1 MHVRPLAGVA
11 VWLAW
16 VILPVF
22 AADGTEYHIK
32 MVDQTPAPKEVPEP
46 VRKLLGERCV
56 QLLGAKDDLLAEM
69 WFRKDMPVKATEAQ
83 INNGLTYAEVP
94 ETTLFGVIRFPKQFT
109 DYRKQKIPAGV
120 YTLRLANQPMDGDHM
135 GTAPDPYFALLV
147 GAAKDKQTAPL
158 KDGKQLFELSS
169 KSIGKTHAGVFL
181 LFPLDKAPAEPKLVN
196 KGSGTWAVEW
206 KETATA
212 GGQTAALPIALTL
225 VGHTSAE

>member
-1 MHVRPLAGVA
+1 MLGTFRWAVVA
-11 VWLAW
+11 L
-16 VILPVF
+16 LLT
-22 AADGTEYHIK
+22 AAAQAAPYTIK
-32 MVDQTPAPKEVPEP
+32 VEKAAPPKDLSPDVAAALSDES
-46 VRKLLGERCV
+46 V
-56 QLLGAKDDLLAEM
+56 QLLNAKGEVLAQV
-69 WFRKDMPVKATEAQ
+69 WFCKTVHAKSA
-83 INNGLTYAEVP
+83 
-94 ETTLFGVIRFPKQFT
+94 QFT
-109 DYRKQKIPAGV
+109 GTPTYQDLQETSLLGAVRYPAEIRDYRKQKIKAGL
-120 YTLRLANQPMDGDHM
+120 YTLRLGLQPMDGDHM